1 MPNVREDY
9 NKSVF
14 INCPF
19 DEAYLPLL
27 HAITF
32 TVRLAGFVPRSALEE
47 DDSGTARLERIY
59 RIIGECKHGIHDI
72 SRIENDGVHGL
83 PRFNM
88 PFECGLFFGAMRY
101 GARDQRAKRL
111 LVLER
116 EPQQTQKTLSDIA
129 GNDPKPH
136 HGKPEFAV
144 DRVLSFLAGRANG
157 DASLPGTEFV
167 QKLYAEFERD
177 LPSLAEELRHSQ
189 IGILRL
195 EQWKMFVVVVDKFL
209 AKKSRDA
216 KAP

>member
-1 MPNVREDY
+1 MPKAGEDY
-9 NKSVF
+9 DKSVF

-32 TVRLAGFVPRSALEE
+32 TVRLAGFIPRSALEE
-47 DDSGTARLERIY
+47 DDAGTARLERIY
-59 RIIGECKHGIHDI
+59 RIIGECRSGIHDI
-72 SRIENDGVHGL
+72 SRIEHDGVHGL

-88 PFECGLFFGAMRY
+88 PFECGLFFGAKRY
-101 GARDQRAKRL
+101 GNTRQRDKRL

-136 HGKPEFAV
+136 HGKPEVAI
-144 DRVLSFLAGRANG
+144 DRVLSFLSGRANG
-157 DASLPGTEFV
+157 DAALPGPEFV
-167 QKLYAEFERD
+167 QKLYAEFQRD

-189 IGILRL
+189 IGILQL

-209 AKKSRDA
+209 AKKSRESN
-216 KAP
+216 AP